1 MKIISWNV
9 NGLRSVVKKGFSQWI
24 VKSGADIVCLQ
35 EIKIAQNDIPFDLLY
50 IDDFTSYFN
59 PAERKGYAGTAIY
72 SKKEPFDIKKE
83 IGKER
88 FDGEGRVIEIDFG
101 GFVLINLYLP
111 HGARDKRNL
120 TYKLDVYD
128 YVIEMLSKRRDE
140 NIVLA
145 GDFNIAHK
153 EIDLARPKQNRGN
166 IMFTNEERE
175 KLDMLTDIGFIDSFR
190 HLNKEGENYSW
201 WPYTYNARENNIG
214 WRIDYIFVSRNL
226 EDDLKDAYIM
236 SSIEGSDHCPVGIEI
251 DL

>member
-9 NGLRSVVKKGFSQWI
+9 NGLRSVVKKGFSEWM
-24 VKSGADIVCLQ
+24 VESNADIVCLQ

-50 IDDFTSYFN
+50 LNDFKSYFN

-72 SKKEPFDIKKE
+72 SKKEPFVIKKQ
-83 IGKER
+83 IGMER

-101 GFVLINLYLP
+101 SFVLINLYLP

-128 YVIEMLSKRRDE
+128 HLIEMLESRRDE

-153 EIDLARPKQNRGN
+153 EIDLARPSQNRDN
-166 IMFTNEERE
+166 IMFTKEERE
-175 KLDMLTDIGFIDSFR
+175 KLDKLTEIGFIDSFR
-190 HLNKEGENYSW
+190 FFNKEAQNYSW
-201 WPYTYNARENNIG
+201 WPYTYGARGNNIG
-214 WRIDYIFVSRNL
+214 WRIDYIFVSKNL
-226 EDDLKDAYIM
+226 EDNLKDAFIKPAV
-236 SSIEGSDHCPVGIEI
+236 EGSDHCPVGIEI
-251 DL
+251 ET